1 VRPRRIALLVLAAV
15 VVAGVAWWRRRP
27 ARAPRPAVQ
36 LGLAD
41 GSVQTID
48 LSDPATA
55 ELQALAA
62 GVRDSLTGGA

>member
-1 VRPRRIALLVLAAV
+1 MRPRRIALLALMVAAF
-15 VVAGVAWWRRRP
+15 AGLVMWRRS
-27 ARAPRPAVQ
+27 ARASEPVVQ

-41 GSVQTID
+41 GSVHT
-48 LSDPATA
+48 LALTDPASA